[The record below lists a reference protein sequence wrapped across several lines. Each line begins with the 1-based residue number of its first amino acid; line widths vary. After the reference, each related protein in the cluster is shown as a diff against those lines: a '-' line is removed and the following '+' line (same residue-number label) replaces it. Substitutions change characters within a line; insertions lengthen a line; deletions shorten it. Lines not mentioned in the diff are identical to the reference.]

1 MCRAYRRK
9 RCRLAAGT
17 LQAMPT
23 ESRPLETGTD
33 ELLAELD
40 SGVAVIT
47 LNRPE
52 SRNALSDRLSPA
64 LRQLLPKLATDP
76 DVRSVLI
83 TGAGT
88 AFCAGGDVKGMGASG
103 GGNRPATSAAR
114 PSQPRTVEDA
124 IEDLRVR
131 QVTLTG
137 ALYELPMPTLAAL
150 PGAAAGAGL
159 SIALACDLRIAAESA
174 FITTGFA
181 NIGLAG
187 DYGASF
193 FLTQLVGTAKA
204 RELFYGAAR
213 VDAHTCQQLG
223 IVNRVVP
230 DVELRETA
238 FEWARELAAG
248 PTVAFRHMKANL
260 DRALRSDLNTCLAHE
275 AEGTVATA
283 RTEDHREAV
292 RAFIEKRR
300 PTFKGN

>member
-1 MCRAYRRK
+1 M
-9 RCRLAAGT
+9 
-17 LQAMPT
+17 T
-23 ESRPLETGTD
+23 ESRRLETGTD

-40 SGVAVIT
+40 RGVAVIT

-52 SRNALSDRLSPA
+52 ARNALSDKLSPA
-64 LRQLLPKLATDP
+64 LRALLPKLAADP
-76 DVRSVLI
+76 EVRSVLV
-83 TGAGT
+83 TGAGK
-88 AFCAGGDVKGMGASG
+88 AFCAGGDVKGMGGKG
-103 GGNRPATSAAR
+103 GGDRATD
-114 PSQPRTVEDA
+114 PRTPAPGPSRTTHDA

-131 QVTLTG
+131 QVALTG
-137 ALYELPMPTLAAL
+137 ALYDLPKPTLAAL

-204 RELFYGAAR
+204 RELFYSADR
-213 VDAHTCQQLG
+213 VDARTCERLG

-230 DVELRETA
+230 DAELRESA
-238 FEWARELAAG
+238 LQWARELAAG
-248 PTVAFRHMKANL
+248 PTVAFRYMKANL
-260 DRALRSDLNTCLAHE
+260 DRALRTDLHTCLAHE
-275 AEGTVATA
+275 AEGIVATA

-292 RAFIEKRR
+292 KAFIEKRR
-300 PTFKGN
+300 PNFKGS

>member
-1 MCRAYRRK
+1 MS
-9 RCRLAAGT
+9 
-17 LQAMPT
+17 T
-23 ESRPLETGTD
+23 ESHPLETGTD

-40 SGVAVIT
+40 RGVAIIT

-64 LRQLLPKLATDP
+64 LRELLPKLAADP
-76 DVRSVLI
+76 AVRSVLI
-83 TGAGT
+83 TGAGK
-88 AFCAGGDVKGMGASG
+88 AFCAGGDVKGMGGQGA
-103 GGNRPATSAAR
+103 ATGTAAR
-114 PSQPRTVEDA
+114 SGEQAPRSTDEV

-131 QVTLTG
+131 QVAMTG
-137 ALYELPMPTLAAL
+137 ALYDLPKPTLAAL

-174 FITTGFA
+174 FVTTGFA

-204 RELFYGAAR
+204 RELFFSAAR
-213 VDAHTCQQLG
+213 IDARSCEQLG

-230 DVELRETA
+230 DASLRESA
-238 FEWARELAAG
+238 LDWARELAAG
-248 PTVAFRHMKANL
+248 PTVAYRYMKANL
-260 DRALRSDLNTCLAHE
+260 DRALRADLNTCLAHE
-275 AEGTVATA
+275 AEGIVVTA

-292 RAFIEKRR
+292 RAFVEKRR
-300 PTFKGN
+300 PKFRGR

>member
-1 MCRAYRRK
+1 MST
-9 RCRLAAGT
+9 G
-17 LQAMPT
+17 
-23 ESRPLETGTD
+23 SRTLETGTG

-47 LNRPE
+47 LNRPK

-64 LRQLLPKLATDP
+64 LRELLPKLAADP
-76 DVRSVLI
+76 AVRCVLI

-88 AFCAGGDVKGMGASG
+88 AFCAGGDVKGMGGKGSG
-103 GGNRPATSAAR
+103 DRAAGPDTPAPV
-114 PSQPRTVEDA
+114 PSRSVEEA

-131 QVTLTG
+131 QVALTG
-137 ALYELPMPTLAAL
+137 ALYDLPKPTLAAL

-204 RELFYGAAR
+204 RELFFSAER
-213 VDAHTCQQLG
+213 VDAHTCKQLG

-230 DVELRETA
+230 DAELRDA
-238 FEWARELAAG
+238 AMAWARELAAG
-248 PTVAFRHMKANL
+248 PTVAFRYMKANL
-260 DRALRSDLNTCLAHE
+260 DRALRMDLHTCLAHE
-275 AEGTVATA
+275 AEGIVATA

-292 RAFIEKRR
+292 QAFIEKRR
-300 PTFKGN
+300 PNFNGY